1 MTALRPCTSF
11 PDCQESVLVQPNVL
25 HFLQGAEMGHVGSDD
40 VPQLGFIHRVEL
52 NTVRFHFEVSLAAM
66 LGSTLSHS
74 SRVQDGGF
82 PSLRNFLTAT
92 IRIWRSCS
100 DTDSR
105 CEETAQRGETS
116 ILDSGRVG

>member
-40 VPQLGFIHRVEL
+40 VPQLGFIHRLEL
-52 NTVRFHFEVSLAAM
+52 NTVRFHFEVSLGAM

-82 PSLRNFLTAT
+82 LSLSNFLTAT
-92 IRIWRSCS
+92 IRIP
-100 DTDSR
+100 
-105 CEETAQRGETS
+105 AQVRIVTVRKLLREGKPPS
-116 ILDSGRVG
+116 WNSGRVG